1 MRQLEKP
8 KQPSGSYKRPNNGW
22 QKSEAGL
29 MLKKG
34 HDEKLER
41 QKLLTRD
48 EARRIAANIAGVAEA
63 VTTPGLGATGGL
75 RARGATPDVADTSK

>member
-8 KQPSGSYKRPNNGW
+8 KKPSGSYKRPNNGW

-48 EARRIAANIAGVAEA
+48 EARRIAANIAKLPELLKRLR
-63 VTTPGLGATGGL
+63 PQGLVRPAGFERVGQPPT
-75 RARGATPDVADTSK
+75 

>member
-1 MRQLEKP
+1 
-8 KQPSGSYKRPNNGW
+8 
-22 QKSEAGL
+22 

-48 EARRIAANIAGVAEA
+48 EARRIAANIAKLPELLMRLR
-63 VTTPGLGATGGL
+63 PQGLVRPAGFERVGQPPT
-75 RARGATPDVADTSK
+75 

>member
-8 KQPSGSYKRPNNGW
+8 KKPNGSYKRPNNGW

-34 HDEKLER
+34 HDEELER

-48 EARRIAANIAGVAEA
+48 EARRIANIAKLPELLKRLR
-63 VTTPGLGATGGL
+63 PQGLVRPAGFERVGQPPT
-75 RARGATPDVADTSK
+75 